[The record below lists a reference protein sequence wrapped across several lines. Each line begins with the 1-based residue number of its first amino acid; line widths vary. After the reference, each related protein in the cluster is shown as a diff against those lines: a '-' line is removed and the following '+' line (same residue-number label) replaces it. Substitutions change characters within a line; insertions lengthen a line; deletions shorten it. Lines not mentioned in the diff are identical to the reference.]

1 LPLALPVIH
10 CIIFYFF
17 VSRHGK
23 YNWIV
28 NNIMVGLLSVP
39 LFKALTGLPPYLG
52 MLAALGTMWSLTD
65 AIHAGEGDS
74 RAVTDSQP
82 TRR

>member
-1 LPLALPVIH
+1 M
-10 CIIFYFF
+10 
-17 VSRHGK
+17 
-23 YNWIV
+23 V
-28 NNIMVGLLSVP
+28 NNITIGLLSVP

-74 RAVTDSQP
+74 REVTDWYPHAQAHTLELNP
-82 TRR
+82 LLQQ